1 MGNFVPVE
9 VLQNQVN
16 GYFRIVIRGQVD
28 ASSAIILEKVIKDA
42 YDAKRFRILIDCSD
56 LEYISSAGLG
66 VFISFLEDFREVDGN
81 FVFCNM
87 QKNVFDTFQ
96 ILGLH
101 QIMDILPSE
110 NEAIAALY
118 G

>member
-1 MGNFVPVE
+1 MPVE
-9 VLQNQVN
+9 VLQNQLN
-16 GYFRIVIRGQVD
+16 GYFRIIIKGQVD
-28 ASSAIILEKVIKDA
+28 ASSAIKLEKVIQEAFDA
-42 YDAKRFRILIDCSD
+42 RHYRIVFDCIE

-66 VFISFLEDFREVDGN
+66 VFISFLEDFREVNGN

-87 QKNVFDTFQ
+87 QKNVLDTFQ

-101 QIMDILPSE
+101 QILDILPSE
-110 NEAIAALY
+110 TEAVAALY